1 MRYEICAFTSFPY
14 KISLVKCSIDRSFKI
29 CNNWKSF
36 YSHIENIK
44 SNLIKM
50 HLPFLIV
57 KIIKKYLDHKFLSKP
72 NQLKDISDVYY
83 FKLPYIGNFLHHIK
97 NNILKLFKEYCKD
110 KFNIKLVFQSFKFIF

>member
-1 MRYEICAFTSFPY
+1 
-14 KISLVKCSIDRSFKI
+14 
-29 CNNWKSF
+29 
-36 YSHIENIK
+36 
-44 SNLIKM
+44 M

-110 KFNIKLVFQSFKFIF
+110 KFNIKLVFQSFQFIF